1 MNKPPA
7 AKAWFDKQNVWLA
20 LAIGLVFP
28 AITWLVLS
36 HAWFTGDAYFSFRS
50 VDNFVSGYGLTWNV
64 QERVQ
69 GYTHPL
75 WVLLLSLFYF
85 FTHEIYLT
93 TIFISLALTLALAW
107 LIIKKI
113 ALTTWQGSAAG
124 LLLALSTAF

>member
-36 HAWFTGDAYFSFRS
+36 HAWFTDDAYFSFRS

-93 TIFISLALTLALAW
+93 TIFISLALTLAPEEAEDW
-107 LIIKKI
+107 
-113 ALTTWQGSAAG
+113 GE
-124 LLLALSTAF
+124 